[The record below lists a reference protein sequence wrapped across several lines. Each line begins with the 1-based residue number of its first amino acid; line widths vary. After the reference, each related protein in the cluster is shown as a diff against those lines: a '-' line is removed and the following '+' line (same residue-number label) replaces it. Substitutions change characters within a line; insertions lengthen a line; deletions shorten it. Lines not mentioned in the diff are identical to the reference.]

1 MTLTFRHTVLSAA
14 AFAALATFG
23 CSEATTDSAAAP
35 ALETSPSDADD
46 ADQQG
51 KADGASPAETTDDR
65 ALPTGE
71 LHIPSS
77 TPAVVGE
84 MPSPRN
90 TNVANLVDGLFIEA
104 EPVDG
109 ALSIRARWPFT
120 GAEAW
125 QLDYVTA
132 NRSTCSTEVEIDGRR
147 HLLLG
152 PGQMAGGGDG
162 PSGSFDTGDGELTD
176 TFVYQLVD
184 LRVGEMVW
192 SGEFVESQRQP
203 GCPSEVFVS
212 SGMLR
217 IDERIYRLDRDDD
230 NLVKELEHAQVY
242 PDGLWAL
249 VGDYF
254 VNIEIGPPERDTRR
268 ELIIT
273 DQDGATRSVELST
286 RSAGQEHTW
295 SVDDRYA
302 LIWTRESAGGL
313 DNRMSFVVV
322 DVVSGEV
329 VATNEGD
336 DVPCCT
342 TPRNVSPISAG
353 GLVPFD
359 GQYLELSTAQFRDA
373 PPGTPAGDYTIGGE
387 WLYRSEGSSDTFRVT
402 FSRGVGTD
410 PVVYEGSGGDQMSVS
425 IVQGDVA
432 IIGSGSYLYALDLA
446 APDELWALDIEEL
459 KDGWQVRS
467 TGPVVATPGGL
478 MVAVWAQTPETGDNH
493 RGLWLLLDDR

>member
-1 MTLTFRHTVLSAA
+1 M
-14 AFAALATFG
+14 ATFG
-23 CSEATTDSAAAP
+23 CSETTDSAAAP
-35 ALETSPSDADD
+35 ALETSPSEADG

-51 KADGASPAETTDDR
+51 EADGASPAESTDDH

-71 LHIPSS
+71 LHVPSS
-77 TPAVVGE
+77 TPAVVAE
-84 MPSPRN
+84 MPSPRGPDMSN
-90 TNVANLVDGLFIEA
+90 IVDGLLVEV
-104 EPVDG
+104 EPIDG
-109 ALSIRARWPFT
+109 ELSLHARWPFT

-132 NRSTCSTEVEIDGRR
+132 NRSTCRTEVEIDGRR

-184 LRVGEMVW
+184 LHVGEMVW

-217 IDERIYRLDRDDD
+217 VDERIYRLDRDDD

-249 VGDYF
+249 VGDHF

-268 ELIIT
+268 ELIVT
-273 DQDGATRSVELST
+273 DQDGATRRVELPT
-286 RSAGQEHTW
+286 RSGGREHIW
-295 SVDDRYA
+295 PVDDRYA
-302 LIWTRESAGGL
+302 VIWTRELAPITGGVSVL
-313 DNRMSFVVV
+313 VV
-322 DVVSGEV
+322 DVLAGEV
-329 VATNEGD
+329 LAVNED
-336 DVPCCT
+336 DDLRCCT
-342 TPRNVSPISAG
+342 TPSNVSPISAG
-353 GLVPFD
+353 GLVPFG
-359 GQYLELSTAQFRDA
+359 GQYLELATAQLRDS
-373 PPGTPAGDYTIGGE
+373 PPGTPVGDFTISGE

-410 PVVYEGSGGDQMSVS
+410 PVVYEGSGGDLRSVS

-459 KDGWQVRS
+459 RDGWQVRS
-467 TGPVVATPGGL
+467 TGPAVATPGGL
-478 MVAVWAQTPETGDNH
+478 MVAAWAQTPETGESHNTW
-493 RGLWLLLDDR
+493 WLLLDDR